1 MTAQRFTLDV
11 KELHH
16 GDKHQEVGKLQK
28 YLTKYGYLTTTVT
41 PGVLDDATSDALRM
55 FQNIGGISETG
66 ELDPRTV
73 DALEQPRCGVPDLPT
88 VNAARRGTSAEFVL
102 RGCSYAKLSFTYRF
116 TNGTGD
122 INGNDERAAVQ
133 RAFAT
138 WAAVLRGVRFQQV
151 DTATSDFAIGWHTGN
166 HGDGSAF
173 DGVGNTLAHAFYP
186 PPCGGANAGS
196 LHYDDAETW
205 SLAGTAQTFDA
216 ETVALHEIG
225 HLLGLDHSAVTG
237 AVMFPSYGGVRRGLT
252 PDDIDGIR
260 RLYPALER
268 RGDSAEQA
276 GFVGEISAA
285 RINDTHA
292 LTAVR
297 TQAGT
302 LKLIGW
308 RLDANG
314 SVSRT
319 ADSAEQAGAATS
331 IDLARSTTGDRFVT
345 ACRTGAGN
353 LKLISWSVS
362 DDGTSIQ
369 RRGESGNQA
378 GAATLIRVVPASP
391 LLWTTACRNG
401 SGNLSVIVWSL
412 KPDGS
417 FTRLADSGT
426 QAGEVR
432 DVDMAVVDTRL
443 VLTAVRDGSD
453 NLKLILWRVTDQSV
467 QRLGDSGNQAGN
479 SRLVKVFM
487 DPSGV
492 AVTAVKTA
500 SDTLKLI
507 TWRVQPSGVIQR
519 LADSGELAGITNG
532 HDIGAAPGGRLAT
545 PVITETGNLKVILW
559 QVTASGTVTRWGDS
573 DDLAG
578 AAALPAL
585 VDPQGQNLLTAVR
598 TASSTLK
605 LITWGT

>member
-1 MTAQRFTLDV
+1 MTAQRFALEV
-11 KELHH
+11 KELHR
-16 GDKHQEVGKLQK
+16 GDKHEEVGKLQK

-41 PGVLDDATSDALRM
+41 PGQLDDATSDALRM
-55 FQNIGGISETG
+55 FQGIGGISATG
-66 ELDPRTV
+66 ELDPSTV

-88 VNAARRGTSAEFVL
+88 VNAARRGQSADFVL
-102 RGCSYAKLSFTYRF
+102 RGCNYSKLTFTYRF
-116 TNGTGD
+116 TDGTDD
-122 INGNDERAAVQ
+122 ITGTEERAAVR

-138 WAAVLRGVRFQQV
+138 WASVLRGVSFRQV
-151 DTATSDFAIGWHTGN
+151 STANSDFVIGWHTGD
-166 HGDGSAF
+166 HRDGSAF

-205 SLAGTAQTFDA
+205 SLTGNAQTFDA
-216 ETVALHEIG
+216 ETVTLHEIG
-225 HLLGLDHSAVTG
+225 HLLGLDHSAVPG
-237 AVMFPSYGGVRRGLT
+237 AVMFRSYGGVRRSLT
-252 PDDIDGIR
+252 QDDIDGIR

-285 RINDTHA
+285 RHNDNHA

-308 RLDANG
+308 RLNPDG

-319 ADSAEQAGAATS
+319 GDSAEQAGAATS
-331 IDLARSTTGDRFVT
+331 IALARSTTGDRFVT
-345 ACRTGAGN
+345 ACRTGAGD

-362 DDGTSIQ
+362 NDGTSIQ

-417 FTRLADSGT
+417 FARLADSGN
-426 QAGEVR
+426 QADEVR

-492 AVTAVKTA
+492 AVTAVRTA

-507 TWRVQPSGVIQR
+507 TWRVQPSGMIQR
-519 LADSGELAGITNG
+519 LGDSGELAGITNG
-532 HDIGAAPGGRLAT
+532 HDVGAAPDGRLAT
-545 PVITETGNLKVILW
+545 SVITEAGTLKVILW
-559 QVTASGTVTRWGDS
+559 QVAGDGAVTRWGDS

-578 AAALPAL
+578 VATLPAL
-585 VDPQGQNLLTAVR
+585 IEPQGQNVLTAVR
-598 TASSTLK
+598 TASSTLR